1 MHFCFIVEEHY
12 KRDSMPLVIA
22 RQLYE
27 WGHTIDVLEPQE
39 TVTCLC
45 ELSKQ
50 PYDAYVLKTVSNGP
64 GQSILEAAEAIGIP
78 TINNS
83 RAIHLVR
90 DKAIATTFAYEHG
103 IPVPWTYFAAHPR
116 LLTNIPQEDY
126 PLVVKPTNGS
136 SGRDIYRVNSPEELK
151 TLKIGEAH
159 QNFFLAQRYVENPG
173 FDIKLYVIGKD
184 VYSVAKKSPL
194 HPELVVDKHMVPI
207 TLELRKLALRV
218 GEVFGLDIYGLD
230 VVETENGW
238 VVVDVNDFPSFGLVP
253 RAVRLVSSYIL
264 HITKHPE
271 LQRRPLML
279 DIRQRINASQ
289 ALS

>member
-1 MHFCFIVEEHY
+1 M
-12 KRDSMPLVIA
+12 
-22 RQLYE
+22 
-27 WGHTIDVLEPQE
+27 
-39 TVTCLC
+39 
-45 ELSKQ
+45 
-50 PYDAYVLKTVSNGP
+50 
-64 GQSILEAAEAIGIP
+64 
-78 TINNS
+78 
-83 RAIHLVR
+83 
-90 DKAIATTFAYEHG
+90 
-103 IPVPWTYFAAHPR
+103 PWTYFAAHPR